1 VQAQN
6 DTAGRVHLDGF
17 YHSKDASSLM
27 MRLANFP
34 DEVLPLLQLET
45 LAALSALQCHACE
58 SVVEFGC
65 YDGRA
70 LEVTRLADVSY
81 VGVDLDETAIESL
94 RRRIVSEGL
103 EGRAGAMVADVLE
116 PEEWLPMIPAGR
128 SLVHLPFNFIG
139 GFRDVP
145 RLLRSVCRVPDMLL
159 LITVFNTDDYTTS
172 VRRRYYT
179 ACGVGALAHTHEAQ
193 SGVLFTG
200 SMEFFSRALTPE
212 ALEGHLGECGLQV
225 LWRKTNRIGTC
236 ILARPNHLPGDR

>member
-1 VQAQN
+1 VQVH
-6 DTAGRVHLDGF
+6 DRTADGVQFDGF
-17 YHSKDASSLM
+17 YRSKDASSLM

-45 LAALSALQCHACE
+45 LAALNALQCHACD

-81 VGVDLDETAIESL
+81 VGVDLDQAAIESL
-94 RRRIVSEGL
+94 RKRIASEGL
-103 EGRAGAMVADVLE
+103 EGRASAVVADVLE
-116 PEEWLPMIPAGR
+116 PEAWLPMIPPGR

-159 LITVFNTDDYTTS
+159 LVTVFNTDDYTTS

-179 ACGVGALAHTHEAQ
+179 ACGVGSLAHTCEAQ
-193 SGVLFTG
+193 TGVLFTG
-200 SMEFFSRALTPE
+200 SMEFFSRALTAE
-212 ALEGHLGECGLQV
+212 ALGSRLAECGLQV

-236 ILARPNHLPGDR
+236 ILSRPGTR

>member
-1 VQAQN
+1 VQAHN
-6 DTAGRVHLDGF
+6 HTADRVRLDGF
-17 YHSKDASSLM
+17 YRSKDASSLM

-34 DEVLPLLQLET
+34 DEMLPLLQLEM
-45 LAALSALQCHACE
+45 LAALSALQCYTCE

-70 LEVTRLADVSY
+70 LEVTRLADVGY
-81 VGVDLDETAIESL
+81 VGVDLDESGIETL
-94 RRRIVSEGL
+94 RKRIASERL
-103 EGRAGAMVADVLE
+103 EGRASAVVADVLE

-145 RLLRSVCRVPDMLL
+145 QLLRSVCRVPDMLL

-172 VRRRYYT
+172 LRRRYYT
-179 ACGVGALAHTHEAQ
+179 ACGVGSLAYTHEAQ

-212 ALEGHLGECGLQV
+212 ALGSHLAECGLQV

-236 ILARPNHLPGDR
+236 ILARPTYSPGDR